1 MAAERAFGNFFRSL
15 AKRILETYN
24 WYIAEIQFGECIVKY
39 AYTQHPE
46 QMQLLRMENI
56 SKMGQTA
63 YTAFWEHVA
72 WLLSGRYYDAFVEHE
87 RIAAKVEQLTLPLSP
102 PSQQKQPANAQM
114 IALGLAM
121 SGERRKREKPLRK
134 QRSTDSIAVGNVT
147 NSSNATAQ
155 LVADASDKMEHRAV
169 DEENAWLYFENH
181 RKEFHEDVYQQ
192 YIKDQL
198 ESQSAGLAMEERM
211 NLNEIKT
218 VQTVD
223 DLFNWEPIILE
234 GLGIDPQ
241 RVRKYSPGFCA
252 KNYIFALIKRAV
264 TDYIRSAPQ

>member
-1 MAAERAFGNFFRSL
+1 MAAERTFGSFLLSL
-15 AKRILETYN
+15 AKRMLETYN

-56 SKMGQTA
+56 SKIGQTA
-63 YTAFWEHVA
+63 YTAFLDYVTG
-72 WLLSGRYYDAFVEHE
+72 LLSGRFYDAFAEQE
-87 RIAAKVEQLTLPLSP
+87 RIGAKVKQLTRPLSP
-102 PSQQKQPANAQM
+102 PPQKQPANAQL

-134 QRSTDSIAVGNVT
+134 QRSTDSAAAGNAT
-147 NSSNATAQ
+147 NSSNATVA
-155 LVADASDKMEHRAV
+155 LAADASDRMEHRADD
-169 DEENAWLYFENH
+169 DEDAWLYFENH

-198 ESQSAGLAMEERM
+198 EMQSAGLAQEERM
-211 NLNEIKT
+211 DLNKIKT
-218 VQTVD
+218 VEAVD
-223 DLFNWEPIILE
+223 DLFDWEPIILE

-252 KNYIFALIKRAV
+252 KNYIFAIIKRAV